1 MCILVRIQNR
11 SLVGVVRHVAIGEVE
26 HIDLKFG
33 MVTYACV
40 QKHLRFINFK
50 NIYIGFVGLHLFSCS
65 HSSQSSSYEISSDEN
80 SEWEIGDDDDEQV
93 AQMVTCPM
101 CNGTGIFDF
110 MPGDVMAPKQT
121 CTGCDGQGV
130 CDASTARTIMQA
142 KKDVDAL
149 MGVGSGAYDTYDS
162 GGSGRDANQIQ
173 YELNKAYELLESM
186 EEAYANSDGI
196 VVSSQ
201 YPQMIASQKERIRQ
215 LEEELMYAQ

>member
-1 MCILVRIQNR
+1 MVSLQYCISKYCLQ
-11 SLVGVVRHVAIGEVE
+11 EVE
-26 HIDLKFG
+26 TNE
-33 MVTYACV
+33 MMNN
-40 QKHLRFINFK
+40 LRFCRC
-50 NIYIGFVGLHLFSCS
+50 FVVFGLLVSCGQA
-65 HSSQSSSYEISSDEN
+65 SQSGSCESSSYEDN
-80 SEWEIGDDDDEQV
+80 PEWEMSDDDDEHV

-142 KKDVDAL
+142 KKDADVL
-149 MGVGSGAYDTYDS
+149 MGVESGGYDTYDS
-162 GGSGRDANQIQ
+162 GGSGRDADQIQ

-196 VVSSQ
+196 VVNSQ

-215 LEEELMYAQ
+215 LEEELMYAR